1 MRRSLPCAG
10 KLTSHSFLHKIQ
22 VLAEKVAPM
31 GKIIPYIKE
40 DPERWKQHNQEALQ
54 KIHDEALK
62 MIIKGI
68 LNLHEL
74 EYTGEW
80 KQSRRRLDY
89 SQSTF
94 AIYLHH
100 HTTWSLAD
108 FKLLQ
113 EAVFEHLDEVNRN
126 GLGSVLKR
134 LNKEKKKH

>member
-1 MRRSLPCAG
+1 
-10 KLTSHSFLHKIQ
+10 
-22 VLAEKVAPM
+22 M
-31 GKIIPYIKE
+31 GSIIPYNKD
-40 DPERWKQHNQEALQ
+40 DPEGWRQQNEEALQ

-74 EYTGEW
+74 EHTGEW

-94 AIYLHH
+94 EIYLHH

-108 FKLLQ
+108 FALLQ
-113 EAVFEHLDEVNRN
+113 EAVFEHFDELNRN

-134 LNKEKKKH
+134 LTKAKKQR